1 VGTPGGTEIS
11 FVSEEGRLTL
21 VKDSKGQPVRSRLD
35 ETTLRAIAQ
44 ATGGSYFP
52 LGELGEGLA
61 NVKVALS
68 SLELSQ
74 GSIPARKLGID
85 RFHFPVA
92 LAVFFLVTESLIG
105 TRRRLREIAS

>member
-1 VGTPGGTEIS
+1 V
-11 FVSEEGRLTL
+11 
-21 VKDSKGQPVRSRLD
+21 QSRLD

-68 SLELSQ
+68 SLELNQ
-74 GSIPARKLGID
+74 GSIPARKLGVD
-85 RFHFPVA
+85 RFHFPRAV
-92 LAVFFLVTESLIG
+92 AVFLLVSESLIG

>member
-1 VGTPGGTEIS
+1 
-11 FVSEEGRLTL
+11 
-21 VKDSKGQPVRSRLD
+21 VKDRQGQPVQSRLD

-68 SLELSQ
+68 SLELNQ
-74 GSIPARKLGID
+74 GSIPARKLGVD
-85 RFHFPVA
+85 RFHFPLA
-92 LAVFFLVTESLIG
+92 AAVFLLVTESLIG